1 MELYNDYFLKDIR
14 EKIHFWDIIFNQE
27 AQNLEAESILQF
39 LKNVI
44 LDSSETLFCKMNALK
59 EMIDCTFLNKIKQ
72 RKTISFL
79 LDDMINIDEELLECY
94 RLKYLALFYQKEK
107 EDIKN
112 IIMDK
117 CGDKNTLVKA
127 EAKYQLGL
135 IMFFDSN
142 DILSTS
148 DFLDS
153 IVKTQQIFNDVASI
167 EENRIDARLLSLIC
181 SYINNSINF
190 DLQKA
195 KEIYEQ
201 IRVLIFEVILFQID
215 NQSVPFYLSIG
226 CNIARAH
233 ALISTKPDSWID
245 YKKEFNKLCSDFYD
259 LTNSS
264 YKNND
269 LYRSLSDRM
278 NERLKKEI
286 IEPVF
291 KYNYKATLSK
301 IEVILA
307 ENDIGGNTVEFLE
320 YLKEIL
326 ISEDI
331 KAINNY
337 QEGLKGNFPTLTEDD
352 LDSFKRSLDQS
363 NVSEAIYNLL
373 CAMQRLTPAKV
384 LDGVVYSC
392 IKLQANSAYK
402 NSIED
407 VRNDYIRDLLS
418 AQKYQVS
425 DQTRQGTSQE
435 GKFSGEIDILIL
447 ENNMPYSL
455 LEALNL
461 DSLNKGYLNDHIDKI
476 YKYDTLGYRYNF
488 IVSYVKIKDFN
499 AFWTKYI
506 NHIKEYKY
514 PYPLDS
520 VEENL
525 GDKYC
530 YPNLKIAST
539 TLTRNG
545 MKTTLYHICVLIQE

>member
-1 MELYNDYFLKDIR
+1 MELYNDYVLKGIR
-14 EKIHFWDIIFNQE
+14 EKTHFWDIIFNQE
-27 AQNLEAESILQF
+27 AQNLDAESILQF

-44 LDSSETLFCKMNALK
+44 LDSRETLFCKMNALK
-59 EMIDCTFLNKIKQ
+59 EMIDWTFLDKIKQ

-79 LDDMINIDEELLECY
+79 LDDMVNIDEELLECY

-107 EDIKN
+107 EDIKD
-112 IIMDK
+112 IILEK
-117 CGDKNTLVKA
+117 CENKNDLVKA

-142 DILSTS
+142 DILGKT
-148 DFLDS
+148 DFVDS
-153 IVKTQQIFNDVASI
+153 IIKSQQIFNEAASI
-167 EENRIDARLLSLIC
+167 EENRIDAKLLSLIC
-181 SYINNSINF
+181 SYISNSINF
-190 DLQKA
+190 DLQRT

-201 IRVLIFEVILFQID
+201 IRALIFEVILFQID
-215 NQSVPFYLSIG
+215 NQAVPFYLSIG
-226 CNIARAH
+226 CNIARVQAI
-233 ALISTKPDSWID
+233 ISIKPDSWID
-245 YKKEFNKLCSDFYD
+245 YKKEFNKLCSAFYD
-259 LTNSS
+259 LTNST

-269 LYRSLSDRM
+269 IYRKLSDRM

-301 IEVILA
+301 IEVILS
-307 ENDIGGNTVEFLE
+307 ENDIGGNTVKFLE
-320 YLKEIL
+320 YLKEVL

-337 QEGLKGNFPTLTEDD
+337 QEGLKGNFPMLTEDD

-363 NVSEAIYNLL
+363 NVSEAVYNLL
-373 CAMQRLTPAKV
+373 CAIQRLTPAKV

-402 NSIED
+402 NFIED
-407 VRNDYIRDLLS
+407 VRNDYIRDLLL

-435 GKFSGEIDILIL
+435 GKYSGEIDILIL

-461 DSLNKGYLNDHIDKI
+461 DSLNTGYLNDHIDKI

-488 IVSYVKIKDFN
+488 IVSYVKIKDFS
-499 AFWTKYI
+499 AFWSKYI

-539 TLTRNG
+539 TLIRNG
-545 MKTTLYHICVLIQE
+545 MKTTLYHICVLMQE

>member
-1 MELYNDYFLKDIR
+1 MELYNDYFLRDLR
-14 EKIHFWDIIFNQE
+14 EKIHFWDIISYQE
-27 AQNLEAESILQF
+27 VQNLEAESILQF

-59 EMIDCTFLNKIKQ
+59 EMIAWTFLDKIKQ

-79 LDDMINIDEELLECY
+79 LDDMVNINEELLECY
-94 RLKYLALFYQKEK
+94 RLKYLSLFYQKEK
-107 EDIKN
+107 EDIKDT
-112 IIMDK
+112 ILEK
-117 CGDKNTLVKA
+117 CDEKNALVKA

-142 DILSTS
+142 DMLNKS

-153 IVKTQQIFNDVASI
+153 MVKTQKIFNEAASI
-167 EENRIDARLLSLIC
+167 EENRVDAKLLSLIC

-190 DLQKA
+190 DLQRA
-195 KEIYEQ
+195 KEVYEQ
-201 IRVLIFEVILFQID
+201 IRALIFEVILFSID
-215 NQSVPFYLSIG
+215 NQAVPFYLSIG
-226 CNIARAH
+226 CNISRVH
-233 ALISTKPDSWID
+233 AIISTKPDSWID
-245 YKKEFNKLCSDFYD
+245 YKKEFNKLCYDFYA
-259 LTNSS
+259 LSNSS

-269 LYRSLSDRM
+269 LYRKFSDRM

-301 IEVILA
+301 IEVILS
-307 ENDIGGNTVEFLE
+307 ENDIGDNTVVFLE

-326 ISEDI
+326 ISEEI

-337 QEGLKGNFPTLTEDD
+337 QEGLKENFPMLTEDD
-352 LDSFKRSLDQS
+352 LDSFKRSLNQS
-363 NVSEAIYNLL
+363 NVSEAIYNLIS
-373 CAMQRLTPAKV
+373 AMQRLTPAKV
-384 LDGVVYSC
+384 LDDVVYSC

-402 NSIED
+402 NCIED

-435 GKFSGEIDILIL
+435 GKSSGEIDILIL

-455 LEALNL
+455 FEALNL
-461 DSLNKGYLNDHIDKI
+461 DSLNTSYLNNHIDKI
-476 YKYDTLGYRYNF
+476 FKYDTLGYRYNF
-488 IVSYVKIKDFN
+488 IVSYVKIKDFST
-499 AFWTKYI
+499 FWTKYI

-514 PYPLDS
+514 PYPLDG
-520 VEENL
+520 VEENI

-539 TLTRNG
+539 TLIRNG
-545 MKTTLYHICVLIQE
+545 IKTTLYHICVLMQE

>member
-1 MELYNDYFLKDIR
+1 MELYNDYVLKDIR

-44 LDSSETLFCKMNALK
+44 LDRSETLFCKMNALK

-181 SYINNSINF
+181 SYIYNSIKF
-190 DLQKA
+190 DLQRA

-201 IRVLIFEVILFQID
+201 IKALIFEVILFQID
-215 NQSVPFYLSIG
+215 NQAVPFYLSIG
-226 CNIARAH
+226 CNISRVH
-233 ALISTKPDSWID
+233 AIISTKPDSWID

-259 LTNSS
+259 LTNCS

-269 LYRSLSDRM
+269 IYRNLSDRM

-301 IEVILA
+301 IEVVLS
-307 ENDIGGNTVEFLE
+307 ENGINDNTVVFLE

-337 QEGLKGNFPTLTEDD
+337 QEGIKENFPMLTEVD

-373 CAMQRLTPAKV
+373 SAMQRLTPAKV
-384 LDGVVYSC
+384 LDSVVYAC

-402 NSIED
+402 KCLED
-407 VRNDYIRDLLS
+407 VRNDYIRDILL
-418 AQKYQVS
+418 AQKYEVI

-435 GKFSGEIDILIL
+435 GKSSGEIDLLIL
-447 ENNMPYSL
+447 ENNIPYSL
-455 LEALNL
+455 IEALNL
-461 DSLNKGYLNDHIDKI
+461 DSLNTNYLNTHIDKI

-488 IVSYVKIKDFN
+488 IVSYVNIKDFN
-499 AFWTKYI
+499 AFWTKYVK
-506 NHIKEYKY
+506 HIKEYKY

-520 VEENL
+520 FEENL

-545 MKTTLYHICVLIQE
+545 MKTTLYHICVLMQE

>member
-1 MELYNDYFLKDIR
+1 MELYNDYVLKGIR
-14 EKIHFWDIIFNQE
+14 EKTHFWDIIFNQE
-27 AQNLEAESILQF
+27 AQNLDAESILQF

-44 LDSSETLFCKMNALK
+44 LDSRETLFCKMNALK
-59 EMIDCTFLNKIKQ
+59 EMINWTFLDKIKQ

-79 LDDMINIDEELLECY
+79 LDDMVNINEELLECY

-107 EDIKN
+107 EDIKD
-112 IIMDK
+112 IILEK
-117 CGDKNTLVKA
+117 CENKNDLVKA

-142 DILSTS
+142 DILGRT

-153 IVKTQQIFNDVASI
+153 IIKSQQMFNEAASI
-167 EENRIDARLLSLIC
+167 EENRIDAKLFSLIC
-181 SYINNSINF
+181 SYISNSINF
-190 DLQKA
+190 DLQRT

-201 IRVLIFEVILFQID
+201 IRALIFEVILFQID
-215 NQSVPFYLSIG
+215 NQTVPFYLNIG
-226 CNIARAH
+226 CNIARVQVI
-233 ALISTKPDSWID
+233 ISTKPDNWID
-245 YKKEFNKLCSDFYD
+245 YKKEFDKLCSDFYD
-259 LTNSS
+259 LMNYS

-269 LYRSLSDRM
+269 IYKKLSDRM

-301 IEVILA
+301 IEVILS
-307 ENDIGGNTVEFLE
+307 ENDIDGKTVEFLE

-337 QEGLKGNFPTLTEDD
+337 QEGLKENFPMLTEDD
-352 LDSFKRSLDQS
+352 LNSFKGSLDQS
-363 NVSEAIYNLL
+363 NVSEAVYNLL
-373 CAMQRLTPAKV
+373 CAIQRLTPSKV
-384 LDGVVYSC
+384 LDSVVYSC

-402 NSIED
+402 NCKED

-435 GKFSGEIDILIL
+435 GKSSGEIDILIL
-447 ENNMPYSL
+447 ENNMPCSL

-461 DSLNKGYLNDHIDKI
+461 DSLNTGYLNDHINKI

-488 IVSYVKIKDFN
+488 IVSYVKIKDFRT
-499 AFWTKYI
+499 FWTKYI

-520 VEENL
+520 VEEKL
-525 GDKYC
+525 EDKYC
-530 YPNLKIAST
+530 YPNLKIASS

-545 MKTTLYHICVLIQE
+545 MKTTLYHICVLIQD